1 MATYV
6 LVHGG
11 WDGGWAW
18 RAVANELQAAGH
30 AVFTPTLTG
39 SGERVHLASP
49 SVDLHTHVLDI
60 VNVLHYE
67 KLHDVILVGISYS
80 GMVITGVAEQVP
92 ERLGQLI
99 YLDAFVPQDGESLKD
114 LIGPG
119 LAAFF
124 TERAQTLGDGWRVP
138 HLPPEADRRTDV
150 LLNVLSQP
158 VTVRNPLAARLL
170 HTYVLFT
177 AKPPDNPFGPILAQI
192 AARVRAEGWRYQE
205 LATDHFPI
213 LDQPHEVAT
222 LLLELAG

>member
-18 RAVANELQAAGH
+18 RAVASQLQAVGH

-49 SVDLHTHVLDI
+49 TIDLSTHVLDI

-67 KLHDVILVGISYS
+67 DLHDVILVGFSYS

-92 ERLGQLI
+92 ERLRQLI
-99 YLDAFVPQDGESLKD
+99 YLDAFVPQDGESLND

-124 TERAQTLGDGWRVP
+124 TERAQSMAR
-138 HLPPEADRRTDV
+138 
-150 LLNVLSQP
+150 
-158 VTVRNPLAARLL
+158 LAAIEDL
-170 HTYVLFT
+170 
-177 AKPPDNPFGPILAQI
+177 PSSGPGLVTSSTC
-192 AARVRAEGWRYQE
+192 RG
-205 LATDHFPI
+205 
-213 LDQPHEVAT
+213 
-222 LLLELAG
+222 

>member
-18 RAVANELQAAGH
+18 RAVANQLQAAGH

-39 SGERVHLASP
+39 SGECVHLASP
-49 SVDLHTHVLDI
+49 TIDLNTHVLDI

-67 KLHDVILVGISYS
+67 NLHDVILVGHSYS

-92 ERLGQLI
+92 ERLAQLI
-99 YLDAFVPQDGESLKD
+99 YLDAFVPQDGESFND

-138 HLPPEADRRTDV
+138 HLPPDADRRTDV
-150 LLNVLSQP
+150 LLKVASQP
-158 VTVRNPLAARLL
+158 MSVRNPLAARLA
-170 HTYVLFT
+170 HTYVLCT
-177 AKPPDNPFGPILAQI
+177 AKPPDNPFAAILAGV
-192 AARVRAEGWRYQE
+192 AARVRADGWRYRE
-205 LATDHFPI
+205 LATDHFPL
-213 LDQPHEVAT
+213 LDQPQAVAN
-222 LLLELAG
+222 LLLELAR